1 MTTEPKGWRVQFR
14 RYPLYAVELEKVD
27 VIECIK
33 AFEAGAQNVYFVD
46 GDGRYSGIAMP
57 KKRFSYGW
65 SRQAA
70 MTVPCPE
77 IQDKSLGGG
86 VHLLPGKR
94 KRLKSSAP
102 FPNATKYR

>member
-1 MTTEPKGWRVQFR
+1 M
-14 RYPLYAVELEKVD
+14 D

-86 VHLLPGKR
+86 GYTFFLASRSGSNIR
-94 KRLKSSAP
+94 RL
-102 FPNATKYR
+102 FRMR